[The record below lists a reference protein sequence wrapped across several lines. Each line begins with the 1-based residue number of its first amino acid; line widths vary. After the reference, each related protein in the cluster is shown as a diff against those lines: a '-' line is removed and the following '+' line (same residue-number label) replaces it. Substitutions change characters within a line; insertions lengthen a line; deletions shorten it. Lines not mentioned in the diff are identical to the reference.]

1 MSCVCVSRCCEEELA
16 QPKALALG
24 VSLPTAI
31 GRPATLKVVVWSTVE
46 AQILSWIS
54 PQFHDMLWINL
65 FLSFF
70 VYFWQIS
77 IIQVV
82 YSCTAYTIRKCED
95 CVQSVQRQFGVGRNC
110 DLPPT
115 ATGHRQIYCPFQ
127 YIIISGD
134 RQKKQT
140 KVIIRDI
147 ILGRPWLSSRRLD
160 GNVSC
165 RQHNCFASTPFTLS
179 SFSLCS

>member
-1 MSCVCVSRCCEEELA
+1 MERVTNGL
-16 QPKALALG
+16 
-24 VSLPTAI
+24 
-31 GRPATLKVVVWSTVE
+31 
-46 AQILSWIS
+46 
-54 PQFHDMLWINL
+54 
-65 FLSFF
+65 
-70 VYFWQIS
+70 
-77 IIQVV
+77 V
-82 YSCTAYTIRKCED
+82 YSKEERSPWSPSSLCLWRLHGRVGQIKEIARPLPWQTEMYTVHCTLYTVHCKCTLYT
-95 CVQSVQRQFGVGRNC
+95 VQSVQRQFGVGRNC

-134 RQKKQT
+134 QSQKKQT

>member
-1 MSCVCVSRCCEEELA
+1 
-16 QPKALALG
+16 
-24 VSLPTAI
+24 
-31 GRPATLKVVVWSTVE
+31 
-46 AQILSWIS
+46 
-54 PQFHDMLWINL
+54 MLWINL
-65 FLSFF
+65 FVVIFRILLTNINYPGS
-70 VYFWQIS
+70 VQLYS
-77 IIQVV
+77 IHYAVKSVLQ
-82 YSCTAYTIRKCED
+82 SSIRKCED

-147 ILGRPWLSSRRLD
+147 ILGRPWLPSRRLD